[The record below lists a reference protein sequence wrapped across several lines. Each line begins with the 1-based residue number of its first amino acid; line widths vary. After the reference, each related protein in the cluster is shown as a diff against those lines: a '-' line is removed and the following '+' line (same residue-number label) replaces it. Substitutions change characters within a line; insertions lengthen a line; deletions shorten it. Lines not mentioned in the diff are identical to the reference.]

1 MIPWE
6 AMAVNMES
14 NIRPCCRFKVKD
26 SVAPEDY
33 EEAFKQL
40 RIDMLNGKKDPR
52 CKKCWQ
58 EEEAGIPSMRTRANS
73 FHGLEFKKDILT
85 EKFRKLTHIEFR

>member
-6 AMAVNMES
+6 AMAVNME
-14 NIRPCCRFKVKD
+14 NKIRPCCRFKVKH
-26 SVAPEDY
+26 SVAPKDY

-58 EEEAGIPSMRTRANS
+58 EEAAGGPGEGGEESQAAAA
-73 FHGLEFKKDILT
+73 GQGWAAG
-85 EKFRKLTHIEFR
+85 

>member
-1 MIPWE
+1 MASSSDTICMIPWE
-6 AMAVNMES
+6 AMAVNME
-14 NIRPCCRFKVKD
+14 NKIRPCCRFKVKH
-26 SVAPEDY
+26 SVAPKDY

-58 EEEAGIPSMRTRANS
+58 EEAAGVPSMRKIGRA
-73 FHGLEFKKDILT
+73 HV
-85 EKFRKLTHIEFR
+85 